1 MLAAYPSAIA
11 QVQRRCVLNVQIPRA
26 SPFTATTA
34 AEPIDNKETPTPQVS
49 VIALWGVQVLVDLL

>member
-34 AEPIDNKETPTPQVS
+34 AEPIDNKETPQVS